1 MPAKCSMVKHVEKEI
16 NVLRAEKEL
25 AGLAEKLIIYRFRV
39 ALANMT
45 LTFAVI
51 GAILAFALTLLF
63 TVGPPRLPWIPAG
76 LSGAVGLTA
85 IIATFFAAAAVLHPV
100 YEKSLRGLSRLIP
113 GEEESLV
120 KRLNA
125 APIVSYTVPFA
136 IFYLVKP
143 YPGWESHAWYFA
155 LTLASLTMYA
165 MYERALNSRV
175 KGLRLRIYLVLTALM
190 AVLSPLVVAAASAWG
205 VGGAVAVAVM
215 AFLASSLIA
224 SLQEIYRAE
233 REL

>member
-1 MPAKCSMVKHVEKEI
+1 MEKEI

-175 KGLRLRIYLVLTALM
+175 ERLRLRIYLVLTALM